1 MKAQDDTMKK
11 LVILIVGLLVIQV
24 LVGTMVASAAPGIPC
39 PGPGCGGSGY
49 LRDPGLAYYPYQ
61 GLLPV
66 VTHLGMGQPSQVY
79 YRYNYLKYPAF
90 KPYVPA
96 FYWWEYPYYPGGGT
110 RLDNMFR

>member
-1 MKAQDDTMKK
+1 M
-11 LVILIVGLLVIQV
+11 
-24 LVGTMVASAAPGIPC
+24 
-39 PGPGCGGSGY
+39 
-49 LRDPGLAYYPYQ
+49 
-61 GLLPV
+61 